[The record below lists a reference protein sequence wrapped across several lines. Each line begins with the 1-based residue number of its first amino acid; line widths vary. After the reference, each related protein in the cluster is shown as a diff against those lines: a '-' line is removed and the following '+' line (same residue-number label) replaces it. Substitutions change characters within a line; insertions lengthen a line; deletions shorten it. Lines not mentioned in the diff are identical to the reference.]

1 MITKREKLQYVYVF
15 LTDLAALAASVILA
29 WLIVGGIMGQLLPYS
44 VLDWVQA
51 LVLLVLA
58 YTVTFFCFDQTE
70 NIVKRTRGQE
80 AKLSIKSNL
89 LMMVIYSAFL
99 TLSKAVLQDSRY
111 FLVGVVSFNLF
122 LLPAAHGLLKK
133 LLVKAPDSLQNETLV
148 GIVTTG
154 DHAGKMIR
162 EISNDWSRRVC
173 GVALLEATG
182 DAIGTKVENIEIKA
196 NYDTFMN
203 WLRRAALDEVY
214 IDVPMDSG
222 ESFIPY
228 LEEMESM
235 GLTVHFRLPLLL
247 RVSNQ
252 RVEPLPESEYS
263 APLRFQLADFAPR
276 DNFVWIDRCYKMGQL
291 WSPELAL
298 STDWCVSQ
306 GQLGGEQKVQHVDKP
321 QWQGK
326 TAFRDTLIDME
337 RYKGNVD
344 TLKVVDNDIRYKAD
358 SFVFNVAGAPEE
370 VKQFSGISRPES
382 WGRWSNAQLGS
393 DVKIEYKEPL
403 PEKFD
408 LVITAKAYGPNAN
421 KPIPVRV
428 GQSEQVLTLVN
439 DVTTTTLHFD
449 NPTRSNTLTITP
461 PDPQSTNEGNILGH
475 SPRQLGIG
483 MVEIK
488 VVKSEG

>member
-15 LTDLAALAASVILA
+15 LTDIAALAASVILA

-148 GIVTTG
+148 GIVTPG
-154 DHAGKMIR
+154 DHAGKIIR

-182 DAIGTKVENIEIKA
+182 DAIGTKVENVEIKA

-235 GLTVHFRLPLLL
+235 GLTVHFRLLLL
-247 RVSNQ
+247 DRIA
-252 RVEPLPESEYS
+252 
-263 APLRFQLADFAPR
+263 AP
-276 DNFVWIDRCYKMGQL
+276 V
-291 WSPELAL
+291 AL
-298 STDWCVSQ
+298 VVCV
-306 GQLGGEQKVQHVDKP
+306 
-321 QWQGK
+321 
-326 TAFRDTLIDME
+326 TLIFTVLLSQLIGVLLPVIAEKFKIDPAVMASPLITTI
-337 RYKGNVD
+337 VD
-344 TLKVVDNDIRYKAD
+344 TTTLLIY
-358 SFVFNVAGAPEE
+358 FNVA
-370 VKQFSGISRPES
+370 KM
-382 WGRWSNAQLGS
+382 
-393 DVKIEYKEPL
+393 
-403 PEKFD
+403 
-408 LVITAKAYGPNAN
+408 
-421 KPIPVRV
+421 
-428 GQSEQVLTLVN
+428 VL
-439 DVTTTTLHFD
+439 H
-449 NPTRSNTLTITP
+449 I
-461 PDPQSTNEGNILGH
+461 
-475 SPRQLGIG
+475 
-483 MVEIK
+483 
-488 VVKSEG
+488 

>member
-148 GIVTTG
+148 GIITTG

-182 DAIGTKVENIEIKA
+182 DAIGTKVENIEVKA

-235 GLTVHFRLPLLL
+235 GLTVHFRLLLL
-247 RVSNQ
+247 DRIA
-252 RVEPLPESEYS
+252 
-263 APLRFQLADFAPR
+263 AP
-276 DNFVWIDRCYKMGQL
+276 V
-291 WSPELAL
+291 AL
-298 STDWCVSQ
+298 VVCV
-306 GQLGGEQKVQHVDKP
+306 
-321 QWQGK
+321 
-326 TAFRDTLIDME
+326 TLIFTVLLSQLIGVLLPVIAEKFKIDPAVMASPLITTI
-337 RYKGNVD
+337 VD
-344 TLKVVDNDIRYKAD
+344 TTTLLIY
-358 SFVFNVAGAPEE
+358 FNVA
-370 VKQFSGISRPES
+370 KM
-382 WGRWSNAQLGS
+382 
-393 DVKIEYKEPL
+393 
-403 PEKFD
+403 
-408 LVITAKAYGPNAN
+408 
-421 KPIPVRV
+421 
-428 GQSEQVLTLVN
+428 VL
-439 DVTTTTLHFD
+439 H
-449 NPTRSNTLTITP
+449 I
-461 PDPQSTNEGNILGH
+461 
-475 SPRQLGIG
+475 
-483 MVEIK
+483 
-488 VVKSEG
+488 

>member
-29 WLIVGGIMGQLLPYS
+29 WLIVGDIMGQLLPYS

-235 GLTVHFRLPLLL
+235 GLTVHFRMPLL
-247 RVSNQ
+247 
-252 RVEPLPESEYS
+252 
-263 APLRFQLADFAPR
+263 D
-276 DNFVWIDRCYKMGQL
+276 
-291 WSPELAL
+291 L
-298 STDWCVSQ
+298 S
-306 GQLGGEQKVQHVDKP
+306 
-321 QWQGK
+321 
-326 TAFRDTLIDME
+326 LIH
-337 RYKGNVD
+337 
-344 TLKVVDNDIRYKAD
+344 I
-358 SFVFNVAGAPEE
+358 
-370 VKQFSGISRPES
+370 
-382 WGRWSNAQLGS
+382 
-393 DVKIEYKEPL
+393 
-403 PEKFD
+403 
-408 LVITAKAYGPNAN
+408 
-421 KPIPVRV
+421 
-428 GQSEQVLTLVN
+428 
-439 DVTTTTLHFD
+439 
-449 NPTRSNTLTITP
+449 
-461 PDPQSTNEGNILGH
+461 
-475 SPRQLGIG
+475 
-483 MVEIK
+483 
-488 VVKSEG
+488 

>member
-133 LLVKAPDSLQNETLV
+133 LLVKAPDNLQNETLV

-182 DAIGTKVENIEIKA
+182 DAIGTKVENVEVKA

-235 GLTVHFRLPLLL
+235 GLTVHFRLLLL
-247 RVSNQ
+247 DRIA
-252 RVEPLPESEYS
+252 
-263 APLRFQLADFAPR
+263 AP
-276 DNFVWIDRCYKMGQL
+276 V
-291 WSPELAL
+291 AL
-298 STDWCVSQ
+298 VVCV
-306 GQLGGEQKVQHVDKP
+306 
-321 QWQGK
+321 
-326 TAFRDTLIDME
+326 TLIFTVLLSQLIGVLLPVIAEKFKIDPAVMASPLITTI
-337 RYKGNVD
+337 VD
-344 TLKVVDNDIRYKAD
+344 TTTLLIY
-358 SFVFNVAGAPEE
+358 FNVA
-370 VKQFSGISRPES
+370 KM
-382 WGRWSNAQLGS
+382 
-393 DVKIEYKEPL
+393 
-403 PEKFD
+403 
-408 LVITAKAYGPNAN
+408 
-421 KPIPVRV
+421 
-428 GQSEQVLTLVN
+428 VL
-439 DVTTTTLHFD
+439 H
-449 NPTRSNTLTITP
+449 I
-461 PDPQSTNEGNILGH
+461 
-475 SPRQLGIG
+475 
-483 MVEIK
+483 
-488 VVKSEG
+488 

>member
-235 GLTVHFRLPLLL
+235 GLTVHFRMPLLDRIDLHIEVPSVDYEAMRRKDTPECSRDIQRRVNAARAVQQARYAGTEVSCNAYMTPPMIGKYCVLDEKCEKIMHSAFDRLGLTGRSHDRIL
-247 RVSNQ
+247 RVA
-252 RVEPLPESEYS
+252 RTIADLDGSEH
-263 APLRFQLADFAPR
+263 
-276 DNFVWIDRCYKMGQL
+276 I
-291 WSPELAL
+291 
-298 STDWCVSQ
+298 
-306 GQLGGEQKVQHVDKP
+306 
-321 QWQGK
+321 
-326 TAFRDTLIDME
+326 
-337 RYKGNVD
+337 
-344 TLKVVDNDIRYKAD
+344 
-358 SFVFNVAGAPEE
+358 
-370 VKQFSGISRPES
+370 RPEHI
-382 WGRWSNAQLGS
+382 AEAIQ
-393 DVKIEYKEPL
+393 Y
-403 PEKFD
+403 
-408 LVITAKAYGPNAN
+408 
-421 KPIPVRV
+421 
-428 GQSEQVLTLVN
+428 
-439 DVTTTTLHFD
+439 
-449 NPTRSNTLTITP
+449 RSSSML
-461 PDPQSTNEGNILGH
+461 
-475 SPRQLGIG
+475 
-483 MVEIK
+483 K
-488 VVKSEG
+488 

>member
-15 LTDLAALAASVILA
+15 LTDIAALAASVILA
-29 WLIVGGIMGQLLPYS
+29 WLIVGDIMGQLLPYS

-133 LLVKAPDSLQNETLV
+133 LLVKAPDNLQSETLV

-235 GLTVHFRLPLLL
+235 GLTVHFHMPLLDRIEESCCNETSSARLCRDLGRCAGGNLITMATIEPKL
-247 RVSNQ
+247 RDQ
-252 RVEPLPESEYS
+252 
-263 APLRFQLADFAPR
+263 
-276 DNFVWIDRCYKMGQL
+276 I
-291 WSPELAL
+291 
-298 STDWCVSQ
+298 
-306 GQLGGEQKVQHVDKP
+306 
-321 QWQGK
+321 
-326 TAFRDTLIDME
+326 
-337 RYKGNVD
+337 
-344 TLKVVDNDIRYKAD
+344 LKRLMDI
-358 SFVFNVAGAPEE
+358 
-370 VKQFSGISRPES
+370 
-382 WGRWSNAQLGS
+382 LGS
-393 DVKIEYKEPL
+393 
-403 PEKFD
+403 
-408 LVITAKAYGPNAN
+408 LVGCIISIPIIAITAIPLKLESPGPLFF
-421 KPIPVRV
+421 KQKRV
-428 GQSEQVLTLVN
+428 GRNGRVFYIHKLRSMYMDERP
-439 DVTTTTLHFD
+439 DVQ
-449 NPTRSNTLTITP
+449 NA
-461 PDPQSTNEGNILGH
+461 G
-475 SPRQLGIG
+475 
-483 MVEIK
+483 
-488 VVKSEG
+488 

>member
-15 LTDLAALAASVILA
+15 LTDIAALAASVILA

-235 GLTVHFRLPLLL
+235 GLTVHFHMPLLDRIEEEL
-247 RVSNQ
+247 GQPATLV
-252 RVEPLPESEYS
+252 VTGGLAKYVTPLCRH
-263 APLRFQLADFAPR
+263 PLAYD
-276 DNFVWIDRCYKMGQL
+276 
-291 WSPELAL
+291 PELLMKGLAL
-298 STDWCVSQ
+298 LYQMNAPQPHYAAGGRRRNPNNNFRRGRRPRSQ
-306 GQLGGEQKVQHVDKP
+306 
-321 QWQGK
+321 
-326 TAFRDTLIDME
+326 RRE
-337 RYKGNVD
+337 R
-344 TLKVVDNDIRYKAD
+344 R
-358 SFVFNVAGAPEE
+358 EE
-370 VKQFSGISRPES
+370 
-382 WGRWSNAQLGS
+382 
-393 DVKIEYKEPL
+393 
-403 PEKFD
+403 
-408 LVITAKAYGPNAN
+408 
-421 KPIPVRV
+421 
-428 GQSEQVLTLVN
+428 
-439 DVTTTTLHFD
+439 
-449 NPTRSNTLTITP
+449 
-461 PDPQSTNEGNILGH
+461 
-475 SPRQLGIG
+475 
-483 MVEIK
+483 
-488 VVKSEG
+488 KSKNG

>member
-15 LTDLAALAASVILA
+15 LTDIAALAASVILA

-228 LEEMESM
+228 LDEKTGKPKMAERSTFDDLIAFFYLDLTRGIAAGNLPRRCKNCGHWFVAVGGYNTQYCDRPILGQHGKTCRSVGAHETAKRKLREAAAKEYARTYNRLKGRKQRGTISTDEWNHIVAVAEE
-235 GLTVHFRLPLLL
+235 L
-247 RVSNQ
+247 RAAFQ
-252 RVEPLPESEYS
+252 AGEMAESEYCRK
-263 APLRFQLADFAPR
+263 L
-276 DNFVWIDRCYKMGQL
+276 K
-291 WSPELAL
+291 AL
-298 STDWCVSQ
+298 
-306 GQLGGEQKVQHVDKP
+306 
-321 QWQGK
+321 
-326 TAFRDTLIDME
+326 
-337 RYKGNVD
+337 
-344 TLKVVDNDIRYKAD
+344 
-358 SFVFNVAGAPEE
+358 
-370 VKQFSGISRPES
+370 
-382 WGRWSNAQLGS
+382 
-393 DVKIEYKEPL
+393 
-403 PEKFD
+403 
-408 LVITAKAYGPNAN
+408 
-421 KPIPVRV
+421 
-428 GQSEQVLTLVN
+428 
-439 DVTTTTLHFD
+439 
-449 NPTRSNTLTITP
+449 
-461 PDPQSTNEGNILGH
+461 
-475 SPRQLGIG
+475 
-483 MVEIK
+483 
-488 VVKSEG
+488 